1 MEQLLSTYAV
11 GDILIIIITL
21 GVFIFGI
28 IKGWSFLKDEKNKF
42 ISDEN
47 KKIEAYERIDELERQ
62 NQSQQKDIDSL
73 LESDNIQLQG
83 EILKQYKEAM
93 EKGHIDLN
101 TLDYI
106 ENCFKIYEGRG
117 GNSFVHDIIIDVR
130 KLPKDV

>member
-28 IKGWSFLKDEKNKF
+28 IKGWSFLKGEKNKF
-42 ISDEN
+42 IKDEK
-47 KKIEAYERIDELERQ
+47 KKIEAYERIDELEKQ

-83 EILKQYKEAM
+83 EILKQYKEVM
-93 EKGHIDLN
+93 EKGSIDLN

-106 ENCFKIYEGRG
+106 ENCFKIYQ
-117 GNSFVHDIIIDVR
+117 
-130 KLPKDV
+130 